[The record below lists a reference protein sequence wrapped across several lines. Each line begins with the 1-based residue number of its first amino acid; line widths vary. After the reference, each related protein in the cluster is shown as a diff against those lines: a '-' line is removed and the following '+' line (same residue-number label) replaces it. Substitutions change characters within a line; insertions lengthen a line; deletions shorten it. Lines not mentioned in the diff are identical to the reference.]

1 MNNQILDNRKADAV
15 FYNGHVISVDAEDTI
30 YEAIAV
36 ADNKILALG
45 TTEEMKQLAISN
57 TNLVNLEGRSLI
69 PGIVDSHV
77 HTAVYGMN
85 ANTVDL
91 RPSRVS
97 SIDDIKRL
105 IKEEAE
111 KTPKGQWIR
120 GWGYNHMMLDE
131 KRHPNKFDLDEV
143 APDHPVILTRVC
155 AHISAHNSKS
165 LEVAGITNSSEPVE
179 GGDFER
185 IDGEVTGV
193 MFENSHMEMMRVSMP
208 STEEFLRGIKT
219 ANELLVSEGITS
231 ITDSGGYGSPQMDAF
246 QQAVE
251 SDIIKIRLNTMIF
264 SFVRNTEFVRDY
276 LDVGIHTGFGDDR
289 LKLGPIKLMIDGSS
303 SGPTAATLEP
313 YTSNPDSTGIM
324 SMEQDEI
331 DEIVMDAHKKGWQIT
346 CHAVGDKAITT
357 ILDALEKAMKEYPRK
372 DPRHRIEHCAM
383 MNDNLFERIKELGI
397 IPIPQPVFLYE
408 FGDGYMVNYG
418 QERAYR
424 MFPCGSFHKK
434 GILAAGS
441 SDCPITF
448 SNPFLNMYMAAN
460 RKTQTGQVINEEEC
474 MGIKDILRM
483 FTINGAYAS
492 FEEDIKGSLEPG
504 KLADIAILDRN
515 LYETPKEE
523 LKDITVDMTMIDGEI
538 VFEK

>member
-1 MNNQILDNRKADAV
+1 MNNQIHDGRKADTV
-15 FYNGHVISVDAEDTI
+15 FYNGHVISVDANDNI
-30 YEAIAV
+30 YEAVAV
-36 ADNKILALG
+36 SGNKILATG
-45 TTEEMKQLAISN
+45 SN
-57 TNLVNLEGRSLI
+57 EDIEKYVNGETRMVDLDGRSLI

-77 HTAVYGMN
+77 HTAIYGMN

-91 RPSRVS
+91 RPSQVK
-97 SIDDIKRL
+97 SIEEIKEL
-105 IKEEAE
+105 IKAEAE

-120 GWGYNHMMLDE
+120 GWGYNHMMLE
-131 KRHPNKFDLDEV
+131 EQRHPNKFDLDEV

-155 AHISAHNSKS
+155 SHISAHNSKS
-165 LEVAGITNSSEPVE
+165 LEIAGITNDTKPVE
-179 GGDFER
+179 GGDHEW

-193 MFENSHMEMMRVSMP
+193 MYENSHMEMMRVSTP
-208 STEEFLRGIKT
+208 AKEEFLNGIKT
-219 ANELLVSEGITS
+219 ANDLLVAEGITS

-246 QQAVE
+246 QEASEVGL
-251 SDIIKIRLNTMIF
+251 IKIRLNTMIF
-264 SFVRNTEFVRDY
+264 SFVRNTDFVRDY

-303 SGPTAATLEP
+303 SGPTAATFEP
-313 YTSNPDSTGIM
+313 YTSNPNSTGIM

-331 DEIVMDAHKKGWQIT
+331 DEIVMDAHKRGWQIT
-346 CHAVGDKAITT
+346 CHAVGDKAISA
-357 ILDALEKAMKEYPRK
+357 ILDALEKAMKAHPRK

-383 MNDNLFERIKELGI
+383 MNDKLFDRVKELGV

-424 MFPCGSFHKK
+424 MFPCGSFKEK
-434 GILAAGS
+434 GILAAAS

-460 RKTQTGQVINEEEC
+460 RKTQTGQVINEDEC
-474 MGIKDILRM
+474 MDIKDILRM
-483 FTINGAYAS
+483 YTMNGAYAS

-515 LYETPKEE
+515 LYETAKED
-523 LKDITVDMTMIDGEI
+523 LKDIKVDMTMIDGEM
-538 VFEK
+538 VFER